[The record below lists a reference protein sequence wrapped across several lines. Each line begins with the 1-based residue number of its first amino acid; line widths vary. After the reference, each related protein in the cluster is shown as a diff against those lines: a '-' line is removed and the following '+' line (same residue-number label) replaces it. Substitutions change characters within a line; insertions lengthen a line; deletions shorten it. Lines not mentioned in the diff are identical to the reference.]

1 MKKEQLT
8 LCLLNG
14 ISSMGYSLIAPLFP
28 PLFKERSLSNL
39 SCSYLISIFC
49 TTNILSALTCPY
61 ICQKLGQ
68 KGFFVLTALGNSLAM
83 IFYGFIIYITTNK
96 YFLILAFIN
105 RTLHGFFS
113 GCVNVICFAIT
124 GQINTGKE
132 LELSTGYM
140 ELSWQ
145 IGLTIGPCLIGATFD
160 YIGYSLPFII
170 LGSISLIGVYCTYYY
185 IYLGDL
191 EQYEKKILE
200 ENNDEEIS
208 LNNNNN
214 MNENMSLI
222 TAIKYLP
229 TIYLALCLIIQL
241 NTLDFFMA
249 TLVNHLKDKFDIS
262 TSKASL
268 FFILATVGSAVCTQL
283 INKFTDYFNDFQLMY
298 YGLFFGAFF
307 VLFIPPIEI
316 IPQSYI
322 MTLVGIFAEGFLSV
336 IINIPCFVELTN
348 VGKIIFPRNK
358 SLQQNVPSSI
368 FNLCFYL
375 GDLTEPV
382 MGSWLTKNFSFQ
394 FSAYFVCILNIIY
407 GIIFGKYFKQEI
419 KRDEKTINLDN
430 KMANILPSE

>member
-39 SCSYLISIFC
+39 LCSYLISIFC

-200 ENNDEEIS
+200 ENND
-208 LNNNNN
+208 
-214 MNENMSLI
+214 
-222 TAIKYLP
+222 
-229 TIYLALCLIIQL
+229 
-241 NTLDFFMA
+241 
-249 TLVNHLKDKFDIS
+249 
-262 TSKASL
+262 
-268 FFILATVGSAVCTQL
+268 
-283 INKFTDYFNDFQLMY
+283 
-298 YGLFFGAFF
+298 
-307 VLFIPPIEI
+307 
-316 IPQSYI
+316 
-322 MTLVGIFAEGFLSV
+322 
-336 IINIPCFVELTN
+336 
-348 VGKIIFPRNK
+348 
-358 SLQQNVPSSI
+358 
-368 FNLCFYL
+368 
-375 GDLTEPV
+375 
-382 MGSWLTKNFSFQ
+382 
-394 FSAYFVCILNIIY
+394 
-407 GIIFGKYFKQEI
+407 
-419 KRDEKTINLDN
+419 
-430 KMANILPSE
+430 